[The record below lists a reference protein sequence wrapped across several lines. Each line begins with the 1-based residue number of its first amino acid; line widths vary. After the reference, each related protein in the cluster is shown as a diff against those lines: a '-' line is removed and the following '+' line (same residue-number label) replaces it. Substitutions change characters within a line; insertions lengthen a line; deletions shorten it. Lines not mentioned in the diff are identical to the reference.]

1 MTAFR
6 LEKILAP
13 TDLSPPAEAAVRYAH
28 MLAEKFGA
36 ELHVLHVAAD
46 LDEAARLRGATG
58 VLEAGAGADAYDQW
72 LAALLGEPGTVRR
85 VEAVRIGTDVGATIC
100 KYAGA
105 QSIDLIVMATHGRT
119 GLTHLLMGS
128 IAEQVLRAAPCPLLT
143 MRPSGGGTA

>member
-13 TDLSPPAEAAVRYAH
+13 TDLSPPAEATVRYAH

-36 ELHVLHVAAD
+36 ELHVLHVSAD
-46 LDEAARLRGATG
+46 LEEAARLHGATG
-58 VLEAGAGADAYDQW
+58 VLDAGAGADAYDGW
-72 LAALLGEPGTVRR
+72 LAALLGEAGTVRR
-85 VEAVRIGTDVGATIC
+85 VEAVRIGTDVSGIIC
-100 KYAGA
+100 HYA
-105 QSIDLIVMATHGRT
+105 SSLEMDLIVMATHGRT

-143 MRPSGGGTA
+143 MRPSGAGAA

>member
-28 MLAEKFGA
+28 MLAEKFAA

-46 LDEAARLRGATG
+46 LDEAARLHGATG
-58 VLEAGAGADAYDQW
+58 VLDVGAGADAYDQW

-85 VEAVRIGTDVGATIC
+85 VEAVRIGSDVADTIC
-100 KYAGA
+100 KYASSQA
-105 QSIDLIVMATHGRT
+105 IDLIVMATHGRT

-128 IAEQVLRAAPCPLLT
+128 IAESVLRAAPCPLLT
-143 MRPSGGGTA
+143 MRPAGGGAA